1 MATPNALMIFS
12 YEWKLQNV
20 GKDFKTISSKMILF
34 RGEKVFRVAL
44 KYSENGQST
53 LIFLAVYLNKMG
65 LQIADVV
72 CGKEDVGSLCK
83 MNEKKTQ
90 RKKEETNFEGRN
102 FQLFTSQ
109 VDVANGENFA
119 FLFQIHLE
127 GIVAEYSYCPCDPLA
142 KEQLW
147 STVSSKLYADVDFIV
162 QDKRFAAH
170 KSILA
175 ARSPVFRAEFT
186 KQESKN
192 VNPHQIEIDGVDSS
206 SFEQFLY
213 FVYTGEP
220 MTSLLDNTNLLKLA
234 ERYQLKTLENLCR
247 VALLDVNVEQMI
259 TMVANL
265 RSSDV
270 KETNC
275 KIRSDISYY

>member
-1 MATPNALMIFS
+1 MATPNALMILS

-20 GKDFKTISSKMILF
+20 GKDLKTISSKMIPF

-53 LIFLAVYLNKMG
+53 LIFLAVNLNKMG
-65 LQIADVV
+65 LQVADVV
-72 CGKEDVGSLCK
+72 YGKESVGSICE

-90 RKKEETNFEGRN
+90 RKNFEGRN

-109 VDVANGENFA
+109 VDVANVENFA

-147 STVSSKLYADVDFIV
+147 STVSSKLYADVEFIV

-175 ARSPVFRAEFT
+175 ARSPVFRAELPN
-186 KQESKN
+186 KN
-192 VNPHQIEIDGVDSS
+192 RRMLILIRLKLTASTHRVSSS
-206 SFEQFLY
+206 SFTLF
-213 FVYTGEP
+213 T
-220 MTSLLDNTNLLKLA
+220 LA
-234 ERYQLKTLENLCR
+234 SRGPHCWPTQIC
-247 VALLDVNVEQMI
+247 
-259 TMVANL
+259 
-265 RSSDV
+265 
-270 KETNC
+270 
-275 KIRSDISYY
+275 